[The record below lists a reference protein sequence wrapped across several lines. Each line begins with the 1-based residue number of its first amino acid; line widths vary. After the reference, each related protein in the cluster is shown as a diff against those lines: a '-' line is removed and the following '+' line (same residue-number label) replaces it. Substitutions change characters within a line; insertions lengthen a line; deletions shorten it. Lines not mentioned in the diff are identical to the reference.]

1 MSRII
6 AVLLLSA
13 AISLLIGTAPVFALK
28 CDATTPNFSRWE
40 LVKTLRSDGFPKE
53 MLNEYVE
60 LRSIGN
66 IKVNENVC
74 FTIYTYELEF
84 NRGTRVTRRLLL
96 LKNGTYIGMYPI
108 DNLDDPIG
116 LFGNELVFPDRH
128 GIETKVVFDR
138 EEPAKEIYLGGV
150 RRIFMKAKGK

>member
-1 MSRII
+1 MSKS
-6 AVLLLSA
+6 ASVLLLSV
-13 AISLLIGTAPVFALK
+13 AITLVIGTPPVFALK
-28 CDATTPNFSRWE
+28 CDETTPNFSRWE
-40 LVKTLRSDGFPKE
+40 LVETLRRDGFPNV

-60 LRSIGN
+60 LRRVGN
-66 IKVNENVC
+66 IRVNDRVC

-96 LKNGTYIGMYPI
+96 LKNWTYIGMYPI

-116 LFGNELVFPDRH
+116 LFGNELVFPDAH

-150 RRIFMKAKGK
+150 RRIFMKPGK